1 MPRGRKVGEVRRLP
15 DEPGWCAM
23 FLEALAL
30 TGNVAAAARLAEVD
44 AAGAYRRRG
53 RDDGFR
59 ARWTEVLRAREARAS
74 GIAGAGDAPD
84 GVSAPDLGK
93 SGAKAVAR
101 EVAAMGLEARVTS
114 SGAKLAR
121 PSTRRW
127 TVKWEGKFLHM
138 VAGGASVAVA
148 AEHIGFSK
156 QAIYK
161 RRLRDPGFAAAYEAA
176 IGIGQVDVQSGL
188 VVHAGRSW
196 EPGAQPLEPWEVA
209 NADEA
214 IDKMTVAERLAVAK
228 MNIGRQAAGGGSAG
242 RGVPF
247 AHPDPMAI
255 RAAEM
260 TADERVELRDSLVL
274 KLCKIRRKIMDERR
288 RNGGLEVGRLVLDPG
303 WVWTGEGPPPPMPGQ
318 DDDEGWDAIYEA
330 GKKEQGKLGG
340 KG

>member
-1 MPRGRKVGEVRRLP
+1 MRRGV
-15 DEPGWCAM
+15 
-23 FLEALAL
+23 
-30 TGNVAAAARLAEVD
+30 
-44 AAGAYRRRG
+44 YRRRA
-53 RDDGFR
+53 RDEAFR
-59 ARWTEVLRAREARAS
+59 ARWGEVLRAREARAS
-74 GIAGAGDAPD
+74 GIAGAGDA
-84 GVSAPDLGK
+84 LGPVTALQTAS
-93 SGAKAVAR
+93 SGKRAVAK

-127 TVKWEGKFLHM
+127 TAKWEAKFLHM

-161 RRLRDPGFAAAYEAA
+161 RRLKDPGFAAAFEAA

-196 EPGAQPLEPWEVA
+196 EPGGAGLEPWEVA
-209 NADEA
+209 EADKA
-214 IDKMTVAERLAVAK
+214 VDRMTVAERLAVAK

-247 AHPDPMAI
+247 AYPDPMAI

-260 TADERVELRDSLVL
+260 TAEERGEVRDSIVL
-274 KLCKIRRKIMDERR
+274 KLYKIRCQLMDKRR
-288 RNGGLEVGRLVLDPG
+288 REGGLEVGRLVLDPG
-303 WVWTGEGPPPPMPGQ
+303 WVWTGEGPPPPLPGQ
-318 DDDEGWDAIYEA
+318 DDDEGWDAILRKSE
-330 GKKEQGKLGG
+330 EELRRTR

>member
-1 MPRGRKVGEVRRLP
+1 MARGRKVGEVRRLP
-15 DEPGWCAM
+15 DEPDWCAM

-30 TGNVAAAARLAEVD
+30 TGNVAAAARLAEID
-44 AAGAYRRRG
+44 AAGAYRRRQ

-59 ARWTEVLRAREARAS
+59 ARWGEVLRAREARAS
-74 GIAGAGDAPD
+74 GVAAGLDGVGDAAET
-84 GVSAPDLGK
+84 GGT
-93 SGAKAVAR
+93 GARAVAR

-127 TVKWEGKFLHM
+127 TAKWEAKFLHM

-148 AEHIGFSK
+148 AERIGFSK

-161 RRLRDPGFAAAYEAA
+161 RRLKDPGFAAAFEAA

-196 EPGAQPLEPWEVA
+196 EPGGAGLEPWEEA
-209 NADEA
+209 EADEA
-214 IDKMTVAERLAVAK
+214 VDKMTVAERLAVAK

-247 AHPDPMAI
+247 AYPDPMAI
-255 RAAEM
+255 EAAGM
-260 TADERVELRDSLVL
+260 TAEEKVELREGIVI
-274 KLCKIRRKIMDERR
+274 KLYKIRQKLMAERR
-288 RNGGLEVGRLVLDPG
+288 LKGGIEIGRLVLDPG

-318 DDDEGWDAIYEA
+318 DDDEGWDAILEKA
-330 GKKEQGKLGG
+330 KEEMRGKLGG
-340 KG
+340 SL

>member
-1 MPRGRKVGEVRRLP
+1 MGEVRRLP
-15 DEPGWCAM
+15 DEPDWCAV
-23 FLEALAL
+23 FLEALVL
-30 TGNVAAAARLAEVD
+30 TGNVVAAARLAEVD

-74 GIAGAGDAPD
+74 GIAAGLDGVGDAPET
-84 GVSAPDLGK
+84 GGT
-93 SGAKAVAR
+93 GAKAVAR

-260 TADERVELRDSLVL
+260 TAEEKVELRDHLVL
-274 KLCKIRRKIMDERR
+274 KLYKIRCKIMDERR

-303 WVWTGEGPPPPMPGQ
+303 WVWTGEGPPPPLPGQ